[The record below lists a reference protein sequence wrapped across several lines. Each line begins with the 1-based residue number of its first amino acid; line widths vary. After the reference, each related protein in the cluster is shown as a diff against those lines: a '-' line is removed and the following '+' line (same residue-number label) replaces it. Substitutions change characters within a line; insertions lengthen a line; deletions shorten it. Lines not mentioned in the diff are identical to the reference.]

1 MNHTN
6 HRANTGSFRRGQ
18 DRRRNTSGQQSKDAV
33 ALGAL
38 LKKYLIEEA
47 SKPPKWGSTGAATNA
62 QALAAI
68 IWEEAICGKFPF
80 VQFIA
85 DRIIGKVQLEDLPA
99 GSGSVRFEFENAAPP
114 QA

>member
-6 HRANTGSFRRGQ
+6 HRANAGSFKQGQ
-18 DRRRNTSGQQSKDAV
+18 DRRRNTSGQQSKDAI

-38 LKKYLIEEA
+38 LKRYLVEEA

-85 DRIIGKVQLEDLPA
+85 DRIMGKAQLDDLPA
-99 GSGSVRFEFENAAPP
+99 SADGVRFEFENAGEAK
-114 QA
+114 A

>member
-6 HRANTGSFRRGQ
+6 HMVNAGSFKRGQ

-99 GSGSVRFEFENAAPP
+99 PAEGVRFEFENAGTA